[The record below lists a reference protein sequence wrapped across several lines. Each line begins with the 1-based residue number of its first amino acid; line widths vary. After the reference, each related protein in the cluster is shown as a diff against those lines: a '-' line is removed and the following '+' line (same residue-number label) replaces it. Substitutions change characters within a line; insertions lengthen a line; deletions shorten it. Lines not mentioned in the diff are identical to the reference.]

1 MKLPLSVFM
10 VGIAALMACAGDQ
23 APNSPTLSPAIDDR
37 PISDDSALPGTV
49 RPVPPVDSG
58 APRSEAV
65 TPTREPPPISPTQ
78 TIASAVTRTPATTES
93 SPVAA
98 GQIPPGVR
106 VNRVAYVSSDF
117 EVFTINP
124 DGSEPIRISPSRAA
138 LPIGRTVPRY
148 TWPGWSPAGQ
158 RILYSAIILPPDPGI
173 SPFILLTTLA
183 DGSTAEDPETL
194 FQGQPG
200 SAMIVAGGPHYSLWS
215 PDSKRIASVVGIP
228 EGGRLI
234 LFDTDQK
241 VAVPRPHSAPVWI
254 GWSPVS
260 NELAVHAVEGLLVYD
275 DPLAGRS
282 SVELGAGITRY
293 FAPQFAPDGE
303 KIAFL
308 DEQEGETFLN
318 VHEISEAADTSIAAI
333 DGLAWFRWSP
343 DGESIAVLKSEFR
356 FEASEVWL
364 VASDG
369 TSEELLARGRYQ
381 MFTWSPDGSK
391 LLLAEVD
398 ATTTSRLRWSV
409 MDMGTREISEL
420 VTFTPTLGIQQ
431 VHSFFD
437 QFSASHTFWSPDGR
451 SIVFAG
457 LLHEP
462 LPSEE
467 DRVRGAETVWIV
479 DVDGDPRPHA
489 LADGVLAFWSPI

>member
-1 MKLPLSVFM
+1 MAGV
-10 VGIAALMACAGDQ
+10 AALVSCAGDQ
-23 APNSPTLSPAIDDR
+23 TSNLPTLVPAID
-37 PISDDSALPGTV
+37 V
-49 RPVPPVDSG
+49 RPVGDDATLRGTARSNPADGSA

-65 TPTREPPPISPTQ
+65 TPTREPPPDSPSQ
-78 TIASAVTRTPATTES
+78 TAVSPVTRTPATTGS

-98 GQIPPGVR
+98 EQAPPEVR
-106 VNRVAYVSSDF
+106 VNRITYVSSDF
-117 EVFTINP
+117 EIFTINP
-124 DGSEPIRISPSRAA
+124 NGSEPIRISPSRTA

-148 TWPGWSPAGQ
+148 TWPGWSPDGQ
-158 RILYSAIILPPDPGI
+158 RIVYSAIIRPPDPGI

-183 DGSTAEDPETL
+183 DGSTAEDPETI

-215 PDSKRIASVVGIP
+215 PDSKKIASVVGIP

-241 VAVPRPHSAPVWI
+241 VVVPLPHSAPVWL
-254 GWSPVS
+254 GWSPTS
-260 NELAVHAVEGLLVYD
+260 DELVVNAAASLLVYD
-275 DPLAGRS
+275 DPFSGDS
-282 SVELGAGITRY
+282 GVELGGGAVWY
-293 FAPQFAPDGE
+293 FAPQFSPDGE

-308 DEQEGETFLN
+308 DEQAGETFLN

-343 DGESIAVLKSEFR
+343 DGGSIAVLRSDFR
-356 FEASEVWL
+356 YESSEVWL
-364 VASDG
+364 IASDG
-369 TSEELLARGRYQ
+369 TSEELLASGRYR
-381 MFTWSPDGSK
+381 MFMWSPDGSK
-391 LLLAEVD
+391 LLLAEID
-398 ATTTSRLRWSV
+398 ATTPSRLRWSV
-409 MDMGTREISEL
+409 MDMASREISEL
-420 VTFTPTLGIQQ
+420 VTFTPTLGMQQ

-462 LPSEE
+462 LPGEE

-479 DVDGDPRPHA
+479 DVDGEPRPHA
-489 LADGVLAFWSPI
+489 LADGILAFWSPI